1 MSGQAADIIQ
11 TAFYSL
17 VSGCALVAI
26 QFLSRMSRSIDE
38 LKIEVHGLRKD
49 AGHHE
54 QRFESIEE
62 LQEDHEGRI
71 RFLEKQGGT

>member
-1 MSGQAADIIQ
+1 
-11 TAFYSL
+11 
-17 VSGCALVAI
+17 
-26 QFLSRMSRSIDE
+26 MSRSIDE